1 LANVAIL
8 DHEHLFQQADRLVPS
23 QRGRPRQA
31 DIRRAISAAYY
42 GLFHAILTAA
52 TDQFVGKNNRD
63 LARYG
68 LVYRSVEHSRLR
80 DLCNQVRGRSDRIKP
95 YAPSGGFDPEIRA
108 FAAAT
113 VDLQEKRFI
122 ADYDVMVNANRS
134 TALLAIAGARAALV
148 RFNRATEEQREA
160 FLSLLL
166 FKPR

>member
-1 LANVAIL
+1 VAIL

-52 TDQFVGKNNRD
+52 TDHFVGKNNRER
-63 LARYG
+63 AKYG
-68 LVYRSVEHSRLR
+68 LVYRSVDHSRLR
-80 DLCNQVRGRSDRIKP
+80 ELCNQVRSRSDKIKP
-95 YAPSGGFDPEIRA
+95 YAPPGGFDPEIHA

-122 ADYDVMVNANRS
+122 ADYDVMSSVNRS
-134 TALLAIAGARAALV
+134 TALLAVAGAWAALA
-148 RFNRATEEQREA
+148 RFNRAGEEQREA
-160 FLSLLL
+160 FLSLLM